1 MGYGSVNVNIFWAP
15 WGFFG
20 PRRGFSMMEVEPLG
34 TLGSVGA
41 PGGLVYVD
49 FLVGFGTSDGTVRVF
64 YFGFRVFVLGL
75 WFWVVVLACF
85 VTSGTTGGLLKSSQ
99 DPRSCWWVFRPA
111 QAVSQRL
118 PNDCMK
124 NGEFNAVTQL
134 YNFW

>member
-49 FLVGFGTSDGTVRVF
+49 FLVGWSLVASPLDTVVAIATF
-64 YFGFRVFVLGL
+64 
-75 WFWVVVLACF
+75 
-85 VTSGTTGGLLKSSQ
+85 
-99 DPRSCWWVFRPA
+99 DPA
-111 QAVSQRL
+111 
-118 PNDCMK
+118 K
-124 NGEFNAVTQL
+124 GENSPF
-134 YNFW
+134 